1 MILVVFDLDGTLLH
15 TLVDLAN
22 AVNEGLV
29 SQGLPTVTQAQLRSM
44 VGNGAENLCAR
55 ASGHSGDSVYEQV
68 FDTYAKHYHIHYAD
82 NTYAYDGVAEVLDS
96 LANRDVAIGVYSN
109 KNDRAVKL
117 LCDKHFSH
125 IRWAVGRQ
133 RGGVAKPDPV
143 GLLYIMNQCG
153 ADSTNTV
160 FVGDSTVD
168 IDTAA
173 NASVPCISV
182 DWGYNDREK
191 LVEHGATHIASSAQ
205 QLIDILSSM

>member
-1 MILVVFDLDGTLLH
+1 MKLVVFDLDGTLLH
-15 TLVDLAN
+15 TLVYLAN

-29 SQGLPTVTQAQLRSM
+29 SQGLPTVNQVQLRSM

-55 ASGHSGDSVYEQV
+55 ASGHRDDYVYEQV
-68 FDTYAKHYHIHYAD
+68 FDIYAKHYHIHYAD
-82 NTYAYDGVAEVLDS
+82 NTYAYDGVAEVLDY
-96 LANRDVAIGVYSN
+96 LASRGVAIGVYSN

-117 LCDKHFSH
+117 LCDKHFPQVQ
-125 IRWAVGRQ
+125 WAVGRQ

-143 GLLYIMNQCG
+143 GLLYIMNQCE

-168 IDTAA
+168 MDTAS
-173 NASVPCISV
+173 NGGVPCISV
-182 DWGYNDREK
+182 DWGYNDRDK
-191 LVEHGATHIASSAQ
+191 LVGYGATCIASTAQ